1 MVSPPPLAPSLAQAA
16 SYAGL
21 WAVSSECEED
31 FMSFPIVAKTQYR
44 KSLQRRKVRRAAAQV
59 AKQIEQRL
67 LAQRTGKP

>member
-1 MVSPPPLAPSLAQAA
+1 
-16 SYAGL
+16 
-21 WAVSSECEED
+21 
-31 FMSFPIVAKTQYR
+31 MSFPIVAKTQYR